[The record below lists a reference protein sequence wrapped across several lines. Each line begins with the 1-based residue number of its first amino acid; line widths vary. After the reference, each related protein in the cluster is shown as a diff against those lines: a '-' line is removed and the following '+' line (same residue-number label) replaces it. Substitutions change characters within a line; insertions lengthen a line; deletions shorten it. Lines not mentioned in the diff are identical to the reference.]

1 MCARRD
7 CESRGQT
14 EVIYMGG
21 RLSKP
26 ITVSTALASSNN
38 NPSRNGG
45 PDSWTPIGNP
55 FAPKVCGKVMVGKS
69 ARVHGPFITGSP
81 VVDVSGA
88 VPGAAGV
95 IRASNV
101 SNNFAI
107 SL

>member
-1 MCARRD
+1 MCQRRD
-7 CESRGQT
+7 CESRGQA
-14 EVIYMGG
+14 EVIYIGG

-26 ITVSTALASSNN
+26 ITVSTALANSNN
-38 NPSRNGG
+38 NPSWNGG
-45 PDSWTPIGNP
+45 PDNWTPTGNP
-55 FAPKVCGKVMVGKS
+55 FAPSACGKVIVGKS

-95 IRASNV
+95 IRASNL